1 MSFVQVSLA
10 GGLGNRLFQYS
21 FARAY
26 AEKHGWELRCET
38 CVLHQLFRIPPNAP
52 DTRTDLLNC
61 HTEYLEEWNGK
72 SEITIRGMAQHQ
84 KNLDFYSRAQV
95 RDWFR
100 LKPEYADLV
109 ADVPVMELVAS
120 LRLGDYAYA
129 CNPFPLISRESYLEC
144 CDKFGLDKSKLYFLD
159 SDHHYRVPKIA
170 VDRPWLELTAEEQ
183 GKLKGTNARLDF
195 LPDLALLMRA
205 KVLLRSHSTFAWWA
219 AELGDHER
227 VFCPDV
233 EAVNAAD
240 GIVNGN
246 RVPQRVPFVEG
257 NHKPMSD
264 TRGTPHGI
272 GFSDLHL
279 KET

>member
-227 VFCPDV
+227 VFLPGRGGGQRGGRHRQRQPGAPAGSVRRGQPQADV
-233 EAVNAAD
+233 
-240 GIVNGN
+240 GHPGN
-246 RVPQRVPFVEG
+246 SARHRVQ
-257 NHKPMSD
+257 
-264 TRGTPHGI
+264 
-272 GFSDLHL
+272 
-279 KET
+279 